1 MKDHQKRELLDKLT
15 AVAVEYAGQQQL
27 RLQLQAALFPALDEM
42 REDTL
47 ENNNA
52 SWRMLVSQ
60 MKGLHK

>member
-15 AVAVEYAGQQQL
+15 TVAVEYAGQQQL
-27 RLQLQAALFPALDEM
+27 RLQLQAVLFPTLDEM

-47 ENNNA
+47 AKNNA
-52 SWRMLVSQ
+52 SWHLLVSQ

>member
-27 RLQLQAALFPALDEM
+27 RLQLQAVLFPALDEM
-42 REDTL
+42 TSETL

-52 SWRMLVSQ
+52 SWHLLVSQ
-60 MKGLHK
+60 MKGLPK